1 MILEISLSSPQ
12 LLSLMHPFLL
22 NSLVL
27 LLFVISSFSSRYD
40 GFVDYSEKALR
51 RWDPNK
57 IDEECP
63 VFVMCE
69 PTQSGLGDKL
79 EHYVYSMNVAK
90 MYLATMVID
99 AEDFI
104 LLDANTHHLGM
115 NEYHR

>member
-1 MILEISLSSPQ
+1 
-12 LLSLMHPFLL
+12 MHPFLL